1 MTPAQYTERRPSH
14 RRSRFYYRRC
24 LGFGALV
31 MGLAVILAVSHY
43 PRIGPG
49 LWANMGLTAGAM
61 LALWSLRQ
69 LAEKPATTVWGRAM
83 RSRIEDTFP
92 AALIALESVF
102 GILFGLLVWF
112 AVREEGIE
120 VSGVLVF
127 LALSVVVI
135 HPLRRILAGTEPP
148 EPSSRRVRW
157 REGLDLLHTVLMTWL
172 VASALVD
179 MMVPSSPGDA
189 AALAGRLIVR
199 TLAVLVTLFCAIL
212 FLDLTH
218 RKLKQTP

>member
-1 MTPAQYTERRPSH
+1 MTPAHYAERRPSH

-31 MGLAVILAVSHY
+31 MGLGLILAVSHY

-69 LAEKPATTVWGRAM
+69 LAEKPATTVWGRAI
-83 RSRIEDTFP
+83 RSRMEDIFP
-92 AALIALESVF
+92 AALITLEGFF
-102 GILFGLLVWF
+102 GILFGLLIWF
-112 AVREEGIE
+112 AVREQGIA
-120 VSGVLVF
+120 VSGVLGF
-127 LALSVVVI
+127 LALSVVAI
-135 HPLRRILAGTEPP
+135 LPLRRILAGTEPP
-148 EPSSRRVRW
+148 EPSAQRIRW
-157 REGLDLLHTVLMTWL
+157 REGLDLLHAVLVTWL
-172 VASALVD
+172 IASALVD
-179 MMVPSSPGDA
+179 MMTPSSPTDT
-189 AALAGRLIVR
+189 AALVGRLIVR
-199 TLAVLVTLFCAIL
+199 TLAVLITLFCAIL